1 MLERE
6 RVDPGIRADT
16 LPYVALLLAAWRG
29 DAPGASHLI
38 DTKAAGASARAE
50 GVALTYA
57 EYVKVVLHNGLGDY
71 ALYAPAHMMRRA
83 ATRMCSRISRLC
95 S

>member
-1 MLERE
+1 M
-6 RVDPGIRADT
+6 
-16 LPYVALLLAAWRG
+16 
-29 DAPGASHLI
+29 
-38 DTKAAGASARAE
+38 
-50 GVALTYA
+50 TYA

-71 ALYAPAHMMRRA
+71 ALAAEAEHNASTVNELVISPWALYAPAHMMRRA

>member
-29 DAPGASHLI
+29 DATQRLRVLQPGLRVWH
-38 DTKAAGASARAE
+38 
-50 GVALTYA
+50 
-57 EYVKVVLHNGLGDY
+57 
-71 ALYAPAHMMRRA
+71 
-83 ATRMCSRISRLC
+83 
-95 S
+95 